1 MYEDWLNKLKK
12 SIAEKNTRRQYKTIV
27 RKTLNLA
34 RITPAKAEFENEKAS
49 EAENSEQCKQNS
61 GTKLPQLPTTKFD
74 GKFESWLPFWEK
86 FTSEIE
92 STKIPTLTK
101 FAYLLKELLDESV
114 RCDIDEVGYSKA
126 KDILETECGQSA
138 EVANAYTVQ

>member
-1 MYEDWLNKLKK
+1 MRTKKQAKQTIANNVNKILALNYHSYLYNK
-12 SIAEKNTRRQYKTIV
+12 I
-27 RKTLNLA
+27 
-34 RITPAKAEFENEKAS
+34 
-49 EAENSEQCKQNS
+49 
-61 GTKLPQLPTTKFD
+61 D

-138 EVANAYTVQ
+138 EVANAYTV